1 MYNTVKPLYT
11 VYRTTETE
19 KQKEMVGRK
28 VLFTFESILIN
39 SQRWRWCDVARQT
52 VPEMASSHRKRMIA
66 DSGQPCTSDH

>member
-39 SQRWRWCDVARQT
+39 SQRWR
-52 VPEMASSHRKRMIA
+52 
-66 DSGQPCTSDH
+66 